1 MQFEQV
7 EKMPVVLMEQLAQ
20 HLLELMDLLPLTQ
33 MVHMIIPLIL
43 MLLKHLLQRKQQSIT
58 LLILFQMERVPIQ
71 LNYK

>member
-7 EKMPVVLMEQLAQ
+7 EKVPVALMERLDQ
-20 HLLELMDLLPLTQ
+20 HLLELTDHSPLTQ

-43 MLLKHLLQRKQQSIT
+43 MLPKHLHQQRRQSIT

>member
-20 HLLELMDLLPLTQ
+20 HLLELMDLLLLTQ
-33 MVHMIIPLIL
+33 MVHMTILLIL
-43 MLLKHLLQRKQQSIT
+43 MLPKHLLQHKRRLII
-58 LLILFQMERVPIQ
+58 LLILYQMERVPIQ

>member
-43 MLLKHLLQRKQQSIT
+43 MPPRHLRQRKRQSIT
-58 LLILFQMERVPIQ
+58 LLTLFLMERVPIQ
-71 LNYK
+71 LSYK

>member
-7 EKMPVVLMEQLAQ
+7 EKMPVVLMERLDQ

-33 MVHMIIPLIL
+33 MVHMTILLIL
-43 MLLKHLLQRKQQSIT
+43 MLLKHLLQHKRQSIT